1 MHSHVMLHFSQLSE
15 LVLLRVHVNVNA
27 FAPHDVFIMIFE
39 CINLD
44 YRLEVLLTYD
54 ASFLK
59 VGKFHISY
67 NTNPDFKILILNCH
81 KQCNPY

>member
-15 LVLLRVHVNVNA
+15 LVLTIRVHVNVNA
-27 FAPHDVFIMIFE
+27 FAPHDVFIMILE

-44 YRLEVLLTYD
+44 YRSEVLLTYD

-59 VGKFHISY
+59 VGKVHI
-67 NTNPDFKILILNCH
+67 N
-81 KQCNPY
+81 